1 MANSGHRR
9 ERILMRDHV
18 LNRHFVMA
26 GAAFHFYVALRR
38 CETVAA
44 AVFRDM

>member
-1 MANSGHRR
+1 
-9 ERILMRDHV
+9 MRDHV
-18 LNRHFVMA
+18 LNRHFVIA